1 MPSPAIALLAAGGLA
16 YTAGGIIYI
25 SKRPNFST
33 LLGFHELFHLFVIA
47 GSICHYLMVMLYVL

>member
-33 LLGFHELFHLFVIA
+33 LLGFHELFHLFVIVA
-47 GSICHYLMVMLYVL
+47 ASAII